1 MVSIVQFGREWEITT
16 REDYEQAME
25 VLDSNEFA
33 ANMSDDFRREQK
45 ELAEIERQRAQ
56 VQEKAHALN
65 LIGGKHNDR
74 IQTVPH

>member
-1 MVSIVQFGREWEITT
+1 MVELVEFGREWEITT
-16 REDYEQAME
+16 REDYDRAMAT
-25 VLDSNEFA
+25 LDSNEFA

-65 LIGGKHNDR
+65 LIGR
-74 IQTVPH
+74 

>member
-1 MVSIVQFGREWEITT
+1 MVELVEFGREWEITT
-16 REDYEQAME
+16 REDYDRAME

-33 ANMSDDFRREQK
+33 ANMSDDFRREQQ

-65 LIGGKHNDR
+65 LIGR
-74 IQTVPH
+74 

>member
-1 MVSIVQFGREWEITT
+1 MVSIVQFGREWEIAT
-16 REDYEQAME
+16 REDYDMAME

-56 VQEKAHALN
+56 VQSKAHALN
-65 LIGGKHNDR
+65 LIGR
-74 IQTVPH
+74 

>member
-16 REDYEQAME
+16 REDYDRAMAT
-25 VLDSNEFA
+25 LDSNEFA

-56 VQEKAHALN
+56 VQSKAHALN
-65 LIGGKHNDR
+65 LIGR
-74 IQTVPH
+74 

>member
-1 MVSIVQFGREWEITT
+1 MVKLVEFGREWEITT

-25 VLDSNEFA
+25 VFDSNEFA
-33 ANMSDDFRREQK
+33 ANMSDDFRLEQK

-65 LIGGKHNDR
+65 LIGGK
-74 IQTVPH
+74 

>member
-16 REDYEQAME
+16 REDYDRAMAT
-25 VLDSNEFA
+25 LDSNEFA

-45 ELAEIERQRAQ
+45 ELHEIERQRAQ

-65 LIGGKHNDR
+65 LIGR
-74 IQTVPH
+74 

>member
-1 MVSIVQFGREWEITT
+1 MVELVEFGREWEITT
-16 REDYEQAME
+16 REDYDRAME

-56 VQEKAHALN
+56 VQSKAHALN
-65 LIGGKHNDR
+65 LIGR
-74 IQTVPH
+74 

>member
-16 REDYEQAME
+16 REDYDRAME

-33 ANMSDDFRREQK
+33 ANMSDDFRREQQ

-65 LIGGKHNDR
+65 LMGVI
-74 IQTVPH
+74 

>member
-65 LIGGKHNDR
+65 LIGR
-74 IQTVPH
+74 